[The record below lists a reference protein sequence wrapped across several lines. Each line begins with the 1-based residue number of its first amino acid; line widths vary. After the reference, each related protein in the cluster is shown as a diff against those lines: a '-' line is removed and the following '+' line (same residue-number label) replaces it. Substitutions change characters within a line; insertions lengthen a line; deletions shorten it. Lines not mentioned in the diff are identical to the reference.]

1 MGINV
6 SKEHS
11 TDVCIYKVFDAS
23 QSFFFPCITKTMK
36 LATSLIY
43 AAGPQRIQRKP
54 CALFSICHEPVI
66 CMTLEDERHP
76 GQPWAAGLQ
85 GGA

>member
-1 MGINV
+1 MCAYI
-6 SKEHS
+6 KFLMHL
-11 TDVCIYKVFDAS
+11 KV
-23 QSFFFPCITKTMK
+23 FFFPCITKTMK